1 MQTGRLKLA
10 CEEYIMAQT
19 TFQGPVR
26 SLAGFITQGPA
37 TVVNLANG
45 TNTVT
50 LDVANYAGKTIRTN
64 DATLII
70 TLPTINVAANPVTSG
85 PGQDPNTANNVGTT
99 YTFVIETAATAV
111 AIKTNGTDKFVGSIL
126 MVATD
131 DAGATTGYAPAA
143 ANDVINLNGTTTG
156 GAAGSVITVTVVAA
170 NKYMVTGTLLGSG
183 VVATPFADA

>member
-1 MQTGRLKLA
+1 
-10 CEEYIMAQT
+10 MAQT

-26 SLAGFITQGPA
+26 SLAGFISQGPA

-50 LDVANYAGKTIRTN
+50 LDVATYAGKTIRTN
-64 DATLII
+64 DATLVI
-70 TLPTINVAANPVTSG
+70 TLPTINTTANPVTSG
-85 PGQDPNTANNVGTT
+85 PGQDPNTVNNVGTT
-99 YTFVIETAATAV
+99 YTFVVETAATAV
-111 AIKTNGTDKFVGSIL
+111 AIKTDGTDKFVGSIS

-131 DAGATTGYAPAA
+131 AAGATTGYAPAA

-156 GAAGSVITVTVVAA
+156 GAAGSTITVTVLAA
-170 NKYMVTGTLLGSG
+170 NKYMVSGVLLGSG

>member
-1 MQTGRLKLA
+1 
-10 CEEYIMAQT
+10 MAQT

-26 SLAGFITQGPA
+26 SLAGFISQGPA
-37 TVVNLANG
+37 TVANLADG

-50 LDVANYAGKTIRTN
+50 LDVASYAGKTIRTN
-64 DATLII
+64 DATLVI
-70 TLPTINVAANPVTSG
+70 TLPTINATANPVTSG
-85 PGQDPNTANNVGTT
+85 PGQDPSTSNNVGTS

-111 AIKTNGTDKFVGSIL
+111 AIKTDGTDKFVGSVL

-131 DAGATTGYAPAA
+131 NAGATTGYAPAA

-156 GAAGSVITVTVVAA
+156 GAAGSVITVAVVAA
-170 NKYMVTGTLLGSG
+170 NKYMVTGVLLGSG